1 MPVINFRQS
10 IAAGAI
16 VDNALSG
23 SQFEFLPYDASL
35 EFGINADANGHEVLG
50 DVYSGQ
56 DVLME
61 NGPLNSQA
69 RMPVYP
75 DDFTLTDVAAAGER
89 LKIRLRNSGA
99 GAHVV
104 QISLRITPLS

>member
-1 MPVINFRQS
+1 MPIIQNRVS
-10 IAAGAI
+10 IAAG
-16 VDNALSG
+16 VTNDNLLSG

-35 EFGINADANGHEVLG
+35 EFAVNADANGQEVLC

-61 NGPLNSQA
+61 NAPLNSQA
-69 RMPVYP
+69 RIPVYP
-75 DDFTLTDVAAAGER
+75 DDYNLTDVAAAGER
-89 LKIRLRNSGA
+89 LKIRARNTGA

-104 QISLRITPLS
+104 SFAVRITPLG

>member
-1 MPVINFRQS
+1 MPVIQDRVTIN
-10 IAAGAI
+10 AGVTNNNLLA
-16 VDNALSG
+16 G
-23 SQFEFLPYDASL
+23 SQFEFLPFDASL
-35 EFGINADANGHEVLG
+35 EFGINADANGQEVLT

-56 DVLME
+56 DVLQE
-61 NGPLNSQA
+61 NAPLNSQA

-89 LKIRLRNSGA
+89 LKIRARNTGA

-104 QISLRITPLS
+104 SFSVRITPL